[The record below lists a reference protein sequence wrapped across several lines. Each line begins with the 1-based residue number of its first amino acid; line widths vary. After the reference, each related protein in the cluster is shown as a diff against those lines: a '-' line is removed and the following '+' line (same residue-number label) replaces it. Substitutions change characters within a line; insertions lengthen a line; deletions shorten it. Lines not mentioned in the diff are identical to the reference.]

1 MAGGFSNTNYNST
14 VQSVLSTQMNAIK
27 NPLYK
32 WSDQNPT
39 PVTYYNIDQA
49 HSTLDEG
56 SQLAYDNVGVESPF
70 VFNKIEHMMLYGLE
84 APMATSFTSDE
95 YGMEVNSIEGD
106 ATILPNTI
114 MPNVDDEFI
123 ITYTKEKLIFRV
135 TNVEP
140 DTLDDGSNIYKI
152 QYRSSEYSYKQL
164 EAQVHKTFDFL
175 ITNVGTQYKT
185 LIESD
190 TKKFVDTIHSTIIQ
204 LQTYYKSIFY
214 NSRVQAFTFKFLECN
229 FYDPYLIEFLKR
241 NNLMNDDDNYIYIT
255 HQTPLDPMFP
265 VNYKK
270 TVWNALETKDI
281 ALITSE
287 HIKSGACV
295 IQYPYSIFEN
305 RYEDY
310 YEMRYQDLP
319 LDMQG
324 FRPVQIIKEE
334 FVPHVNLHQLFKENY
349 LFYNVIIKYLWGDDI
364 NINDI
369 DELDNIDFENS
380 NTIFY
385 AVPMILY
392 VLKKTALTLLKDPTR
407 ETSI

>member
-1 MAGGFSNTNYNST
+1 MAGGFSNTNYNSA
-14 VQSVLSTQMNAIK
+14 VQSVLSTQINAIK
-27 NPLYK
+27 NPMYK

-39 PVTYYNIDQA
+39 PVDYYNIDQA
-49 HSTLDEG
+49 HSTLDQG
-56 SQLAYDNVGVESPF
+56 SQIAYDKVGIESPF
-70 VFNKIEHMMLYGLE
+70 VFNKIKGMMLYGIDS
-84 APMATSFTSDE
+84 PMSTSFTSDE

-114 MPNVDDEFI
+114 MPSVDDEFV

-140 DTLDDGSNIYKI
+140 VTLEDGSNVYKI
-152 QYRSSEYSYKQL
+152 QYKSSEYSYAQL
-164 EAQVHKTFDFL
+164 EAQVHKTFDFI
-175 ITNVGTQYKT
+175 ITNVGTQYKP

-190 TKKFVDTIHSTIIQ
+190 TKKFVDSIHNTIIQ
-204 LQTYYKSIFY
+204 LQRFYKSIFY
-214 NSRVQAFTFKFLECN
+214 NQRVQAFTFKHLECN

-241 NNLMNDDDNYIYIT
+241 NDLMNDDEEFIYIT

-265 VNYKK
+265 INYQK
-270 TVWNALETKDI
+270 TIWNALETKDLS
-281 ALITSE
+281 LITSE
-287 HIKSGACV
+287 HVKSGASV

-319 LDMQG
+319 LDMEG

-334 FVPHVNLHQLFKENY
+334 FVSHVQMHELFKENY
-349 LFYNVIIKYLWGDDI
+349 LFYNIIIKYFWDDDI

-369 DELDNIDFENS
+369 DALDMIDFENS

-392 VLKKTALTLLKDPTR
+392 VLKHTAMVFMKNP
-407 ETSI
+407 I

>member
-1 MAGGFSNTNYNST
+1 MAGFSNTNYNST

-27 NPLYK
+27 NPMYK

-39 PVTYYNIDQA
+39 PVTYYNIDLA
-49 HSTLDEG
+49 HSTLDQG
-56 SQLAYDNVGVESPF
+56 SQLAYDNVGIESPF
-70 VFNKIEHMMLYGLE
+70 VFNKIQNMILYGLDS
-84 APMATSFTSDE
+84 PMATSFTSDE

-114 MPNVDDEFI
+114 MPNVDDEFVI
-123 ITYTKEKLIFRV
+123 DYTKEKLIFRV

-140 DTLDDGSNIYKI
+140 DTLEDGSNVYKI
-152 QYRSSEYSYKQL
+152 QYKSSEYNLKQL
-164 EAQVHKTFDFL
+164 EAQVHKTFDFM
-175 ITNVGTQYKT
+175 ITNVGTQYKS

-190 TKKFVDTIHSTIIQ
+190 TKKFVDSTHSTIIQ
-204 LQTYYKSIFY
+204 LQTFYKSIFY
-214 NSRVQAFTFKFLECN
+214 NLRVQAFTFKHLETN
-229 FYDPYLIEFLKR
+229 FYDPYLIEFIKR
-241 NNLMNDDDNYIYIT
+241 NNLMNDDDNFIFIT
-255 HQTPLDPMFP
+255 HQTPLDSMFP

-270 TVWNALETKDI
+270 TIWNALETKDI
-281 ALITSE
+281 SLITSE
-287 HIKSGACV
+287 HIKSGASC

-319 LDMQG
+319 LDMEG

-334 FVPHVNLHQLFKENY
+334 FVPHVQAHALFKENY
-349 LFYNVIIKYLWGDDI
+349 LFYNIIIKYFWDDDI

-369 DELDNIDFENS
+369 DQLDDIDFENS

-385 AVPMILY
+385 AIPMILY
-392 VLKKTALTLLKDPTR
+392 VLKKTALNLLKDPTR